1 MKPSSKY
8 NLTGILIAASILEV
22 VFWLLFGVVYLL
34 VMDVVPGL
42 RIDKP
47 ELWWLFLLGPLMF
60 LFFWISIWSKNR
72 RLDRFGDSNLLSS
85 LITELSSVNTGIKY
99 ILWRLAAAFLVL
111 ALINPQLGSK
121 MAEAKVKGIDI
132 IVALDVSNSMMAEDL
147 SPNRLVSA
155 NRAISKM
162 LEKLQGDRVGI
173 IVFAGQAFVQLPITS
188 DYAAGKL
195 FLSTIDTD
203 VVPVQGTDIGAAID
217 LSMKS
222 FSEDSPAQKAIV
234 IITDG
239 ENHEA
244 DAVVAAQEAAEEGIR
259 VFTIGM
265 GSPDGTPIPQY
276 NGETR
281 TGFKKDQEGNIVV
294 SKLNEP
300 MLREIAKAGNGT
312 YIRASNAEVG
322 LEPLLAELNQIE
334 KTDMGTVAYAEYED
348 RFQIFLALA
357 LLCLVLEFFLGNQ
370 KGRVAKRL
378 KLFDR

>member
-1 MKPSSKY
+1 MQQTSKY

-22 VFWLLFGVVYLL
+22 VFWILFGVVYFV
-34 VMDVVPGL
+34 VMDPVPGL
-42 RIDKP
+42 RLGRP
-47 ELWWLFLLGPLMF
+47 ELWWLLLLGPLMF
-60 LFFWISIWSKNR
+60 FLFWFSVWSKNR
-72 RLDRFGDSNLLSS
+72 RLDRFGESRLLSS
-85 LITELSSVNTGIKY
+85 LVTELSSVNTGVKY
-99 ILWRLAAAFLVL
+99 ILWRLAAAFLVV

-155 NRAISKM
+155 RRAISKM
-162 LEKLQGDRVGI
+162 LEELKGDRVGI

-195 FLSTIDTD
+195 FLSTIDND

-217 LSMKS
+217 LAMKS
-222 FSEDSPAQKAIV
+222 FSEESPAQKAIV
-234 IITDG
+234 VITDG
-239 ENHEA
+239 ENHEE
-244 DAVVAAQEAAEEGIR
+244 DAVVAAQEAAEQGIK

-276 NGETR
+276 NGRTR
-281 TGFKKDQEGNIVV
+281 TGFKKDQDGNIVV
-294 SKLNEP
+294 SKLNEQ
-300 MLREIAKAGNGT
+300 MLREIANAGNGA
-312 YIRASNAEVG
+312 YVRASNAEVG

-357 LLCLVLEFFLGNQ
+357 LACLILEFFLGNQ
-370 KGRVAKRL
+370 KGRVAKRF
-378 KLFDR
+378 KLFER

>member
-1 MKPSSKY
+1 MKSTSKY
-8 NLTGILIAASILEV
+8 NLSGILIAASILEV
-22 VFWLLFGVVYLL
+22 VFWLLFGAVYLV
-34 VMDVVPGL
+34 VMDAVPGL
-42 RIDKP
+42 RIGKP
-47 ELWWLFLLGPLMF
+47 ELWWLFLLGPVMF
-60 LFFWISIWSKNR
+60 LFFWISVWSKNR
-72 RLDRFGDSNLLSS
+72 RLDRFGESRLLSNLV
-85 LITELSSVNTGIKY
+85 TELSSVNTAVKY
-99 ILWRLAAAFLVL
+99 MLWRLAAAFLVI

-121 MAEAKVKGIDI
+121 MAEVKVKGIDI

-147 SPNRLVSA
+147 TPNRLVSA

-222 FSEDSPAQKAIV
+222 FSEESPAQKAIV

-244 DAVVAAQEAAEEGIR
+244 DAVVSAQEAAEKGIR

-265 GSPDGTPIPQY
+265 GSPDGAPIPEY
-276 NGETR
+276 RGKTR
-281 TGFKKDQEGNIVV
+281 TGFRKDNEGNIVV
-294 SKLNEP
+294 SKLNEQ
-300 MLREIAKAGNGT
+300 MLREIATAGNGT

-357 LLCLVLEFFLGNQ
+357 LLCLVLEFLLGHH
-370 KGRVAKRL
+370 KGKVAKRI
-378 KLFDR
+378 KLFDK

>member
-1 MKPSSKY
+1 MKNKAKY

-22 VFWLLFGVVYLL
+22 VFWLFFGLVYLV
-34 VMDVVPGL
+34 VMDAVPGL
-42 RIDKP
+42 RIGRP
-47 ELWWLFLLGPLMF
+47 ELWWLFLLGPVMF

-72 RLDRFGDSNLLSS
+72 RLDRFGESSLLSS
-85 LITELSSVNTGIKY
+85 LVTELSSVNTGVKY
-99 ILWRLAAAFLVL
+99 ILWRLAAGFLVL

-147 SPNRLVSA
+147 SPNRLVAA

-162 LEKLQGDRVGI
+162 LEKLKGDRVGI

-188 DYAAGKL
+188 DYSAGKL

-222 FSEDSPAQKAIV
+222 FSDDSPAQKAIV
-234 IITDG
+234 VITDG

-244 DAVVAAQEAAEEGIR
+244 DAVVAAQEAAKKGIR

-265 GSPDGTPIPQY
+265 GSPNGTPIPQY
-276 NGETR
+276 NGKTR
-281 TGFKKDQEGNIVV
+281 TGFKKDREGNIVV
-294 SKLNEP
+294 TKLNEQ
-300 MLREIAKAGNGT
+300 MLREIAKAGNGA
-312 YIRASNAEVG
+312 YIRASNAQVG
-322 LEPLLAELNQIE
+322 LEPLLAELNRIE

-357 LLCLVLEFFLGNQ
+357 LACLILEFFLGNQ

>member
-1 MKPSSKY
+1 MKSSSKY

-22 VFWLLFGVVYLL
+22 LFWLLFGMVVLL
-34 VMDVVPGL
+34 VMDAVPGL

-72 RLDRFGDSNLLSS
+72 RLDRFGESSLLSS
-85 LITELSSVNTGIKY
+85 LITELSSVNTAIKY
-99 ILWRLAAAFLVL
+99 MLWRLAAAFLVL

-244 DAVVAAQEAAEEGIR
+244 DAVVAAQEAAEQGIR

-294 SKLNEP
+294 SKLNES
-300 MLREIAKAGNGT
+300 MLREIAKAGKGT

-370 KGRVAKRL
+370 KGRVAKRF

>member
-1 MKPSSKY
+1 MQQTSKY

-22 VFWLLFGVVYLL
+22 VFWILFGVVYFV
-34 VMDVVPGL
+34 VMDAVPGL
-42 RIDKP
+42 RLGRP
-47 ELWWLFLLGPLMF
+47 ELWWLLLLGPLMF
-60 LFFWISIWSKNR
+60 FLFWFSVWSKNR
-72 RLDRFGDSNLLSS
+72 RLDRFGESRLLSS
-85 LITELSSVNTGIKY
+85 LVTELSSVNTGVKY
-99 ILWRLAAAFLVL
+99 ILWRLAAAFLVV

-155 NRAISKM
+155 RRAISKM
-162 LEKLQGDRVGI
+162 LEELKGDRVGI

-195 FLSTIDTD
+195 FLSTIDND

-217 LSMKS
+217 LSIKS
-222 FSEDSPAQKAIV
+222 FSEESPAQKAIV
-234 IITDG
+234 VITDG
-239 ENHEA
+239 ENHEE
-244 DAVVAAQEAAEEGIR
+244 DAVVAAQEAAEHGIK

-276 NGETR
+276 NGRTR
-281 TGFKKDQEGNIVV
+281 TGFKKDQDGNIVV
-294 SKLNEP
+294 SKLNEQ
-300 MLREIAKAGNGT
+300 MLREIANAGNGA
-312 YIRASNAEVG
+312 YVRASNAEVG

-357 LLCLVLEFFLGNQ
+357 LACLILEFFLGNQ
-370 KGRVAKRL
+370 KGRVAKRF
-378 KLFDR
+378 KLFER

>member
-1 MKPSSKY
+1 MKNTAKY

-22 VFWLLFGVVYLL
+22 VFWLIFGVVYLV
-34 VMDVVPGL
+34 VMDAVPGL
-42 RIDKP
+42 RIGRP
-47 ELWWLFLLGPLMF
+47 ELWWLFLLGPVMF

-72 RLDRFGDSNLLSS
+72 RLDRFGDSSLLSS
-85 LITELSSVNTGIKY
+85 LVTELSSVNTGIKY
-99 ILWRLAAAFLVL
+99 ILWRLAAGFLVL

-147 SPNRLVSA
+147 SPNRLVAA

-188 DYAAGKL
+188 DYSAGKL

-222 FSEDSPAQKAIV
+222 FSDDSPAQKAIV
-234 IITDG
+234 VITDG

-244 DAVVAAQEAAEEGIR
+244 DAVVAAQEAAKEGIR

-276 NGETR
+276 NGKTR

-294 SKLNEP
+294 TKLNEQ
-300 MLREIAKAGNGT
+300 MLREIAKAGNGA

-357 LLCLVLEFFLGNQ
+357 LACLILEFFLGNQ

>member
-1 MKPSSKY
+1 MKSSSKY

-22 VFWLLFGVVYLL
+22 LFWLLFGMVVLL
-34 VMDVVPGL
+34 VMDAVPGL

-72 RLDRFGDSNLLSS
+72 RLDRFGESSLLSS
-85 LITELSSVNTGIKY
+85 LITELSSVNTAIKY
-99 ILWRLAAAFLVL
+99 MLWRLAAAFLVL

-244 DAVVAAQEAAEEGIR
+244 DAVVAAQEASEQGIR

-294 SKLNEP
+294 SKLNES
-300 MLREIAKAGNGT
+300 MLREIAKAGKGT

-370 KGRVAKRL
+370 KGRVAKRF

>member
-1 MKPSSKY
+1 MRDTAKY
-8 NLTGILIAASILEV
+8 NLSGILVAASILEV
-22 VFWLLFGVVYLL
+22 IFWVMFGTVYLV
-34 VMDVVPGL
+34 VMDSVPGL
-42 RIDKP
+42 RIGKP

-60 LFFWISIWSKNR
+60 LIFWVSIWTKNR
-72 RLDRFGDSNLLSS
+72 RLDRFGESS
-85 LITELSSVNTGIKY
+85 LLNHLVTELSGVNTAIKY
-99 ILWRLAAAFLVL
+99 LLWRLSAAFLVL

-121 MAEAKVKGIDI
+121 MAETKVKGIDI

-162 LEKLQGDRVGI
+162 LEKLRGDRVGI

-188 DYAAGKL
+188 DYSAGKL

-222 FSEDSPAQKAIV
+222 FSEESPAQKAIV
-234 IITDG
+234 VITDG

-244 DAVVAAQEAAEEGIR
+244 DAVVAAREAAEQGIR

-265 GSPDGTPIPQY
+265 GSPNGTPIPQY
-276 NGETR
+276 NGRTR

-294 SKLNEP
+294 TKLNES
-300 MLREIAKAGNGT
+300 MLRDIAKAGNGS

-357 LLCLVLEFFLGNQ
+357 LLCLVLEFFLSNR
-370 KGRVAKRL
+370 KGKLAKSL

>member
-1 MKPSSKY
+1 VKNSAKY
-8 NLTGILIAASILEV
+8 NLSGILIAASILEV
-22 VFWLLFGVVYLL
+22 VFWLLFGVVYLV
-34 VMDVVPGL
+34 VMDAVPGL
-42 RIDKP
+42 RIGRP
-47 ELWWLFLLGPLMF
+47 ELWWLFLLGPVMF
-60 LFFWISIWSKNR
+60 VFFWVSVWSKNR
-72 RLDRFGDSNLLSS
+72 RLDRFGESS
-85 LITELSSVNTGIKY
+85 LMSSLVSELSSVNTAAKY
-99 ILWRLAAAFLVL
+99 MLWRLAAAFLVV

-121 MAEAKVKGIDI
+121 MAETKVKGIDI

-155 NRAISKM
+155 RRAISKM
-162 LEKLQGDRVGI
+162 LEELHGDRVGI

-195 FLSTIDTD
+195 FLSTIDSD
-203 VVPVQGTDIGAAID
+203 VVPVQGTDIGAALD

-222 FSEDSPAQKAIV
+222 FSEESPAQKAIV

-244 DAVVAAQEAAEEGIR
+244 DAVVAAQEAAEKGIR

-276 NGETR
+276 NGRTR

-300 MLREIAKAGNGT
+300 MLREIAKAGNGA

-357 LLCLVLEFFLGNQ
+357 LLCLLLEFFLGNQ
-370 KGRVAKRL
+370 KGRVAKRF

>member
-1 MKPSSKY
+1 MKPRSKY

-60 LFFWISIWSKNR
+60 FFFWISIWSKNR
-72 RLDRFGDSNLLSS
+72 RLDRFGESSLLSS
-85 LITELSSVNTGIKY
+85 LITELSSVNTAIKY
-99 ILWRLAAAFLVL
+99 MLWRLAAAFLVL

-222 FSEDSPAQKAIV
+222 FSEERPAQKAIV

-244 DAVVAAQEAAEEGIR
+244 DAVVAAQEAAEKGIR

-294 SKLNEP
+294 TKLNEQ

-348 RFQIFLALA
+348 RFQLFLALA
-357 LLCLVLEFFLGNQ
+357 LFCLVLEFFLGNQ

>member
-1 MKPSSKY
+1 MKNTAKY

-22 VFWLLFGVVYLL
+22 VFWLLFGVVYLV
-34 VMDVVPGL
+34 VMDAVPGL
-42 RIDKP
+42 RIGRP
-47 ELWWLFLLGPLMF
+47 ELWWLFLLGPVMF
-60 LFFWISIWSKNR
+60 LFFWISVWSKNR
-72 RLDRFGDSNLLSS
+72 RLDRFGESSLLSS
-85 LITELSSVNTGIKY
+85 LVTELSSVNTGIKY

-147 SPNRLVSA
+147 SPNRLVAA

-222 FSEDSPAQKAIV
+222 FSEESPAQKAIV
-234 IITDG
+234 VITDG

-244 DAVVAAQEAAEEGIR
+244 DAVVAAQEAAKQGIR

-276 NGETR
+276 NGKTR

-294 SKLNEP
+294 TKLNEQ
-300 MLREIAKAGNGT
+300 MLREIAKAGNGA

-357 LLCLVLEFFLGNQ
+357 LACLVLEFFLGNQ

>member
-1 MKPSSKY
+1 MKNKAKY
-8 NLTGILIAASILEV
+8 NLTGILIAASIMEV
-22 VFWLLFGVVYLL
+22 VFWLFFGVVYLV
-34 VMDVVPGL
+34 VMDAVPGL
-42 RIDKP
+42 RIGRP
-47 ELWWLFLLGPLMF
+47 ELWWLFLLGPVMF
-60 LFFWISIWSKNR
+60 VLFWISVWTKNR
-72 RLDRFGDSNLLSS
+72 RLDRFGESS
-85 LITELSSVNTGIKY
+85 LMSSLVTELSSVNTGIKY
-99 ILWRLAAAFLVL
+99 ILWRLAAAFLVV

-132 IVALDVSNSMMAEDL
+132 MVALDVSNSMMAEDL
-147 SPNRLVSA
+147 TPNRLVSA

-162 LEKLQGDRVGI
+162 LEKLQGDRIGI
-173 IVFAGQAFVQLPITS
+173 IVFAGQAFVQLPITR
-188 DYAAGKL
+188 DYSAGKL
-195 FLSTIDTD
+195 FLSTIDSD

-217 LSMKS
+217 LSIKS
-222 FSEDSPAQKAIV
+222 FSEKSPAQKAIV

-244 DAVVAAQEAAEEGIR
+244 DAVVAAREAAEQGIR

-276 NGETR
+276 NGRTR
-281 TGFKKDQEGNIVV
+281 TGFKKDQDGNIVV
-294 SKLNEP
+294 SKLNES
-300 MLREIAKAGNGT
+300 MLREIANAGNGA

-357 LLCLVLEFFLGNQ
+357 LACLILEFFLGNQ
-370 KGRVAKRL
+370 KGRVAKRF

>member
-1 MKPSSKY
+1 MKNSAKY
-8 NLTGILIAASILEV
+8 NLSGILIAASILEV
-22 VFWLLFGVVYLL
+22 VFWLLFGVVYLV
-34 VMDVVPGL
+34 VMDAVPGL
-42 RIDKP
+42 RIGRP
-47 ELWWLFLLGPLMF
+47 ELWWLFLLGPVMF
-60 LFFWISIWSKNR
+60 VFFWVSVWSKNR
-72 RLDRFGDSNLLSS
+72 RLDRFGESS
-85 LITELSSVNTGIKY
+85 LMSSLVSELSSVNTAAKY
-99 ILWRLAAAFLVL
+99 MLWRLAAAFLVV

-121 MAEAKVKGIDI
+121 MAETKVKGIDI

-155 NRAISKM
+155 RRAISKM
-162 LEKLQGDRVGI
+162 LEELHGDRVGI

-195 FLSTIDTD
+195 FLSTIDSD
-203 VVPVQGTDIGAAID
+203 VVPVQGTDIGAALD

-222 FSEDSPAQKAIV
+222 FSEESPAQKAIV

-244 DAVVAAQEAAEEGIR
+244 DAVVAAQEAAEKGIR

-276 NGETR
+276 NGRTR

-300 MLREIAKAGNGT
+300 MLREIAKAGNGA

-357 LLCLVLEFFLGNQ
+357 LLCLLLEFFLGNQ
-370 KGRVAKRL
+370 KGRVAKRF

>member
-1 MKPSSKY
+1 MKNTSKY
-8 NLTGILIAASILEV
+8 NLTGILIAAAVLEV
-22 VFWLLFGVVYLL
+22 VFWILFGVVFLV
-34 VMDVVPGL
+34 VMDAIPGL
-42 RIDKP
+42 RIGKP
-47 ELWWLFLLGPLMF
+47 ELWYLFLLGPVML
-60 LFFWISIWSKNR
+60 LFFAVSIQSKNR
-72 RLDRFGDSNLLSS
+72 RMDRFGESRLLNALVS
-85 LITELSSVNTGIKY
+85 ELSSVNTAMKY
-99 ILWRLAAAFLVL
+99 ILWRLAAGFLVV
-111 ALINPQLGSK
+111 ALVNPQLGSK
-121 MAEAKVKGIDI
+121 MAEAKVEGIDI
-132 IVALDVSNSMMAEDL
+132 MVALDVSNSMMAEDL
-147 SPNRLVSA
+147 TPNRLVRA

-162 LEKLQGDRVGI
+162 LEELHGDRVGI

-217 LSMKS
+217 LAMKS
-222 FSEDSPAQKAIV
+222 FTEDSPAQKAIV

-239 ENHEA
+239 ENHES
-244 DAVVAAQEAAEEGIR
+244 DAVVAAQEAAQQGVK

-276 NGETR
+276 NGRTR

-300 MLREIAKAGNGT
+300 MLREIAKAGNGA
-312 YIRASNAEVG
+312 YVRASNAEVG

-334 KTDMGTVAYAEYED
+334 KTEMGSVAYSEYED

-357 LLCLVLEFFLGNQ
+357 LFCLALEFFIGNK
-370 KGRVAKRL
+370 KGRIAK
-378 KLFDR
+378 KLNLFER

>member
-1 MKPSSKY
+1 MKNASKY

-22 VFWLLFGVVYLL
+22 VFWLLFGVVYLVL
-34 VMDVVPGL
+34 MDAVPGL
-42 RIDKP
+42 QIGRP
-47 ELWWLFLLGPLMF
+47 ELWWLFLIGPLML

-72 RLDRFGDSNLLSS
+72 RLDRFGESSLLSNLV
-85 LITELSSVNTGIKY
+85 TDLSSVYTAIKY

-155 NRAISKM
+155 KRAISKM

-173 IVFAGQAFVQLPITS
+173 IVFAGQAYVQLPITS

-222 FSEDSPAQKAIV
+222 FSEESPAQKAIV

-244 DAVVAAQEAAEEGIR
+244 DAVVAAQEAAEQGIR

-265 GSPDGTPIPQY
+265 GSQDGTPIPQY
-276 NGETR
+276 NGNTR

-294 SKLNEP
+294 SKLNEQ
-300 MLREIAKAGNGT
+300 MLREIANAGNGA

-357 LLCLVLEFFLGNQ
+357 LLCLVVEFFLSNQ
-370 KGRVAKRL
+370 KGKVAKRL

>member
-1 MKPSSKY
+1 MKDASKY

-22 VFWLLFGVVYLL
+22 VFWLLFGVVYLV
-34 VMDVVPGL
+34 VMDAVPGL
-42 RIDKP
+42 QIGRP

-72 RLDRFGDSNLLSS
+72 RLDRFGESSLLSNLV
-85 LITELSSVNTGIKY
+85 TELSSVNTAIKY
-99 ILWRLAAAFLVL
+99 TLWRLAAAFLVL

-155 NRAISKM
+155 KRAISKM

-173 IVFAGQAFVQLPITS
+173 IVFAGQAYVQLPITS

-222 FSEDSPAQKAIV
+222 FSEESPAQKAIV

-244 DAVVAAQEAAEEGIR
+244 DAVVAAQEAAEQGIR

-265 GSPDGTPIPQY
+265 GSQDGTPIPQY
-276 NGETR
+276 NGNTR
-281 TGFKKDQEGNIVV
+281 TGFKKDQDGNIVV
-294 SKLNEP
+294 TKLNEQ
-300 MLREIAKAGNGT
+300 MLREIAKAGNGA

-322 LEPLLAELNQIE
+322 LQPLLAELNQIE

-370 KGRVAKRL
+370 KGKVAKRL

>member
-1 MKPSSKY
+1 
-8 NLTGILIAASILEV
+8 
-22 VFWLLFGVVYLL
+22 
-34 VMDVVPGL
+34 
-42 RIDKP
+42 
-47 ELWWLFLLGPLMF
+47 
-60 LFFWISIWSKNR
+60 
-72 RLDRFGDSNLLSS
+72 
-85 LITELSSVNTGIKY
+85 
-99 ILWRLAAAFLVL
+99 
-111 ALINPQLGSK
+111 LINPQLGSK

-155 NRAISKM
+155 KRAISKM

-173 IVFAGQAFVQLPITS
+173 IVFAGQAYVQLPITS

-222 FSEDSPAQKAIV
+222 FSEESPAQKAIV

-244 DAVVAAQEAAEEGIR
+244 DAVVAAQEAAEQGIR

-265 GSPDGTPIPQY
+265 GSQDGTPIPQY
-276 NGETR
+276 NGNTR

-294 SKLNEP
+294 SKLNEQ
-300 MLREIAKAGNGT
+300 MLREIANAGNGA

-357 LLCLVLEFFLGNQ
+357 LLCLVLEFFLSNQ
-370 KGRVAKRL
+370 KGKVAKRL

>member
-1 MKPSSKY
+1 VKNASKY

-22 VFWLLFGVVYLL
+22 VFWLLFGVVYLVL
-34 VMDVVPGL
+34 MDAVPGL
-42 RIDKP
+42 QIGRP
-47 ELWWLFLLGPLMF
+47 ELWWLFLIGPLML

-72 RLDRFGDSNLLSS
+72 RLDRFGESSLLSNLV
-85 LITELSSVNTGIKY
+85 TDLSSVYTAIKY

-155 NRAISKM
+155 KRAISKM

-173 IVFAGQAFVQLPITS
+173 IVFAGQAYVQLPITS

-222 FSEDSPAQKAIV
+222 FSEESPAQKAIV

-244 DAVVAAQEAAEEGIR
+244 DAVVAAQEAAEQGIR

-265 GSPDGTPIPQY
+265 GSQDGTPIPQY
-276 NGETR
+276 NGNTR

-294 SKLNEP
+294 SKLNEQ
-300 MLREIAKAGNGT
+300 MLREIANAGNGA

-357 LLCLVLEFFLGNQ
+357 LLCLVVEFFLSNQ
-370 KGRVAKRL
+370 KGKVAKRL

>member
-1 MKPSSKY
+1 VKNASKY

-22 VFWLLFGVVYLL
+22 IFWLLFGVVYLVL
-34 VMDVVPGL
+34 MDAVPGL
-42 RIDKP
+42 QIGRP
-47 ELWWLFLLGPLMF
+47 ELWWLFLLGPLML

-72 RLDRFGDSNLLSS
+72 RLDRFGQSSLLSNLV
-85 LITELSSVNTGIKY
+85 TDLSSVYTAIKY
-99 ILWRLAAAFLVL
+99 ILWRLSAAFLVL

-155 NRAISKM
+155 KRAISKM

-173 IVFAGQAFVQLPITS
+173 IVFAGQAYVQLPITS

-222 FSEDSPAQKAIV
+222 FSEESPAQKAIV

-244 DAVVAAQEAAEEGIR
+244 DAVVAAQEAAEQGIR

-265 GSPDGTPIPQY
+265 GSQDGTPIPQY
-276 NGETR
+276 NGNTR

-294 SKLNEP
+294 SKLNEQ
-300 MLREIAKAGNGT
+300 MLREIANAGNGA

-357 LLCLVLEFFLGNQ
+357 LLCLVLEFFLSNQ
-370 KGRVAKRL
+370 KGKVAKRL

>member
-1 MKPSSKY
+1 MKNASKY

-22 VFWLLFGVVYLL
+22 VFWLLFGVVYLV
-34 VMDVVPGL
+34 VMDAVPGL
-42 RIDKP
+42 QIGRP
-47 ELWWLFLLGPLMF
+47 ELWWMFLLGPLMF

-72 RLDRFGDSNLLSS
+72 RLDRFGESSLLSNLV
-85 LITELSSVNTGIKY
+85 TELSSVNTAIKY

-155 NRAISKM
+155 KRAISKM

-173 IVFAGQAFVQLPITS
+173 IVFAGQAYVQLPITS

-222 FSEDSPAQKAIV
+222 FSEESPAQKAIV

-244 DAVVAAQEAAEEGIR
+244 DAVVAAQEAAEQGIR

-265 GSPDGTPIPQY
+265 GSQDGTPIPQY
-276 NGETR
+276 NGNTR
-281 TGFKKDQEGNIVV
+281 TGFKKDQDGNIVV
-294 SKLNEP
+294 TKLNEQ
-300 MLREIAKAGNGT
+300 MLREIAKAGNGA

-322 LEPLLAELNQIE
+322 LQPLLAELNQIE

>member
-1 MKPSSKY
+1 VKNTAKY

-22 VFWLLFGVVYLL
+22 VFWLAFGVVYLV
-34 VMDVVPGL
+34 VMDAVPGL
-42 RIDKP
+42 RIGRP
-47 ELWWLFLLGPLMF
+47 ELWWLFLLGPVMF

-72 RLDRFGDSNLLSS
+72 RLDRFGDSSLLSS
-85 LITELSSVNTGIKY
+85 LVTELSSVNTGIKY
-99 ILWRLAAAFLVL
+99 ILWRLAAGFLVL

-147 SPNRLVSA
+147 SPNRLVAA

-188 DYAAGKL
+188 DYSAGKL

-217 LSMKS
+217 LSMSS

-234 IITDG
+234 VITDG

-244 DAVVAAQEAAEEGIR
+244 DAVVAAQEAAKEGIR

-276 NGETR
+276 NGNTR

-294 SKLNEP
+294 TKLNEQ
-300 MLREIAKAGNGT
+300 MLREIAKAGNGA

-334 KTDMGTVAYAEYED
+334 KTDMGSVAYAEYED

-357 LLCLVLEFFLGNQ
+357 LACLVLEFFLGNQ

>member
-1 MKPSSKY
+1 MQQTSKY

-22 VFWLLFGVVYLL
+22 VFWILFGVVYFV
-34 VMDVVPGL
+34 VMDAVPGL
-42 RIDKP
+42 RLGRP
-47 ELWWLFLLGPLMF
+47 ELWWLLLLGPLMF
-60 LFFWISIWSKNR
+60 FLFWFSVWSKNR
-72 RLDRFGDSNLLSS
+72 RLDRFGESRLLSS
-85 LITELSSVNTGIKY
+85 LVTELSSVNTGVKY
-99 ILWRLAAAFLVL
+99 ILWRLAAAFLVV

-155 NRAISKM
+155 RRAISKM
-162 LEKLQGDRVGI
+162 LEELKGDRVGI

-195 FLSTIDTD
+195 FLSTIDND

-217 LSMKS
+217 LAMKS
-222 FSEDSPAQKAIV
+222 FSEESPAQKAIV
-234 IITDG
+234 VITDG
-239 ENHEA
+239 ENHEE
-244 DAVVAAQEAAEEGIR
+244 DAVVAAQEAAEQGIK

-276 NGETR
+276 NGRTR
-281 TGFKKDQEGNIVV
+281 TGFKKDQDGNIVV
-294 SKLNEP
+294 SKLNEQ
-300 MLREIAKAGNGT
+300 MLREIANAGNGA
-312 YIRASNAEVG
+312 YVRASNAEVG

-357 LLCLVLEFFLGNQ
+357 LACLILEFFLGNQ
-370 KGRVAKRL
+370 KGRVAKRF
-378 KLFDR
+378 KLFER

>member
-1 MKPSSKY
+1 MKNASKY

-22 VFWLLFGVVYLL
+22 IFWLLFGVVYLVL
-34 VMDVVPGL
+34 MDAVPGL
-42 RIDKP
+42 QIGRP
-47 ELWWLFLLGPLMF
+47 ELWWLFLLGPLML

-72 RLDRFGDSNLLSS
+72 RLDRFGQSSLLSNLV
-85 LITELSSVNTGIKY
+85 TDLSSVYTAIKY

-155 NRAISKM
+155 KRAISKM

-173 IVFAGQAFVQLPITS
+173 IVFAGQAYVQLPITS

-222 FSEDSPAQKAIV
+222 FSEESPAQKAIV

-244 DAVVAAQEAAEEGIR
+244 DAVVAAQEAAEQGIR

-265 GSPDGTPIPQY
+265 GSQDGTPIPQY
-276 NGETR
+276 NGNTR

-294 SKLNEP
+294 SKLNEQ
-300 MLREIAKAGNGT
+300 MLREIANAGNGA

-357 LLCLVLEFFLGNQ
+357 LLCLVLEFFLSNQ
-370 KGRVAKRL
+370 KGKVAKRL

>member
-1 MKPSSKY
+1 VKNSAKY
-8 NLTGILIAASILEV
+8 NLSGILIAASILEV
-22 VFWLLFGVVYLL
+22 VFWLLFGVVYLV
-34 VMDVVPGL
+34 VMDAVPGL
-42 RIDKP
+42 RIGRP
-47 ELWWLFLLGPLMF
+47 ELWWLFLLGPVMF
-60 LFFWISIWSKNR
+60 VFFWVSVWSKNR
-72 RLDRFGDSNLLSS
+72 RLDRFGESS
-85 LITELSSVNTGIKY
+85 LMSSLVTELSSVNTASKY
-99 ILWRLAAAFLVL
+99 MLWRLAAAFLVV

-155 NRAISKM
+155 RRAISKM
-162 LEKLQGDRVGI
+162 LEELHGDRVGI

-195 FLSTIDTD
+195 FLSTIDND

-217 LSMKS
+217 LSIKS
-222 FSEDSPAQKAIV
+222 FSDESPAKKAIIV
-234 IITDG
+234 ITDG

-244 DAVVAAQEAAEEGIR
+244 DAVVAAQEAAEQGIR

-276 NGETR
+276 NGRTR

-294 SKLNEP
+294 SKLNEQ
-300 MLREIAKAGNGT
+300 MLREIAKAGNGA

-370 KGRVAKRL
+370 KGRVAKRF

>member
-1 MKPSSKY
+1 VKNASKY

-22 VFWLLFGVVYLL
+22 AFWLLFGVVYLV
-34 VMDVVPGL
+34 VMDAVPGL
-42 RIDKP
+42 QIGRP

-72 RLDRFGDSNLLSS
+72 RLDRFGESSLLSNLV
-85 LITELSSVNTGIKY
+85 TELSSVNTAIKY
-99 ILWRLAAAFLVL
+99 ILWRLAAAFLAL

-121 MAEAKVKGIDI
+121 MAEVKVKGIDI

-155 NRAISKM
+155 KRAISKM

-173 IVFAGQAFVQLPITS
+173 IVFAGQAYVQLPITS

-222 FSEDSPAQKAIV
+222 FSEESPAQKAIV

-244 DAVVAAQEAAEEGIR
+244 DAVVAAQEAAEQGIR

-265 GSPDGTPIPQY
+265 GSQDGTPIPQY
-276 NGETR
+276 NGNTR
-281 TGFKKDQEGNIVV
+281 TGFKKDQDGNIVV
-294 SKLNEP
+294 TKLNEQ
-300 MLREIAKAGNGT
+300 MLREIAKAGNGA

-357 LLCLVLEFFLGNQ
+357 LLCLVLEFFLRNQ

>member
-1 MKPSSKY
+1 MKNSAKY
-8 NLTGILIAASILEV
+8 NLSGILIAASILEV
-22 VFWLLFGVVYLL
+22 VFWLLFGVVYLV
-34 VMDVVPGL
+34 VMDAVPGL
-42 RIDKP
+42 RIGRP
-47 ELWWLFLLGPLMF
+47 ELWWLFLLGPVMF
-60 LFFWISIWSKNR
+60 VFFWVSVWSKNR
-72 RLDRFGDSNLLSS
+72 RLDRFGESS
-85 LITELSSVNTGIKY
+85 LMSSLVTELSSVNTASKY
-99 ILWRLAAAFLVL
+99 MLWRLAAAFLVV

-155 NRAISKM
+155 RRAISKM
-162 LEKLQGDRVGI
+162 LEELHGDRVGI

-195 FLSTIDTD
+195 FLSTIDND

-217 LSMKS
+217 LSIKS
-222 FSEDSPAQKAIV
+222 FSDESPAKKAIIV
-234 IITDG
+234 ITDG

-244 DAVVAAQEAAEEGIR
+244 DAVVAAQEAAEQGIR

-276 NGETR
+276 NGRTR

-294 SKLNEP
+294 SKLNEQ
-300 MLREIAKAGNGT
+300 MLREIAKAGNGA

-370 KGRVAKRL
+370 KGRVAKRF

>member
-1 MKPSSKY
+1 VKNTSKY
-8 NLTGILIAASILEV
+8 HLTGILIAASILEV
-22 VFWLLFGVVYLL
+22 VFWLLFGVVYLV
-34 VMDVVPGL
+34 VMDAVPGL
-42 RIDKP
+42 RIGRP
-47 ELWWLFLLGPLMF
+47 ELWWLFLLGPVMF
-60 LFFWISIWSKNR
+60 VFFWVSVWSKNR
-72 RLDRFGDSNLLSS
+72 RLDRFGESS
-85 LITELSSVNTGIKY
+85 LMSSLVSELSSVNTAAKY
-99 ILWRLAAAFLVL
+99 MLWRLAAAFLVV

-121 MAEAKVKGIDI
+121 MAETKVKGIDI

-155 NRAISKM
+155 RRAISKM
-162 LEKLQGDRVGI
+162 LEELHGDRVGI

-195 FLSTIDTD
+195 FLSTIDSD
-203 VVPVQGTDIGAAID
+203 VVPVQGTDIGAALD

-222 FSEDSPAQKAIV
+222 FSEESPAQKAIV

-244 DAVVAAQEAAEEGIR
+244 DAVVAAQEAAEKGIR

-276 NGETR
+276 NGRTR

-300 MLREIAKAGNGT
+300 MLREIAKAGNGA

-357 LLCLVLEFFLGNQ
+357 LLCLLLEFFLGNQ
-370 KGRVAKRL
+370 KGRVAKRF

>member
-1 MKPSSKY
+1 VKNASKY

-22 VFWLLFGVVYLL
+22 VFWLLFGVVYLV
-34 VMDVVPGL
+34 VMDAVPGL
-42 RIDKP
+42 QIGRP
-47 ELWWLFLLGPLMF
+47 ELWWMFLLGPLMF

-72 RLDRFGDSNLLSS
+72 RLDRFGESSLLSNLV
-85 LITELSSVNTGIKY
+85 TELSSVNTAIKY

-155 NRAISKM
+155 KRAISKM

-173 IVFAGQAFVQLPITS
+173 IVFAGQAYVQLPITS

-222 FSEDSPAQKAIV
+222 FSEESPAQKAIV

-244 DAVVAAQEAAEEGIR
+244 DAVVAAQEAAEQGIR

-265 GSPDGTPIPQY
+265 GSQDGTPIPQY
-276 NGETR
+276 NGNTR
-281 TGFKKDQEGNIVV
+281 TGFKKDQDGNIVV
-294 SKLNEP
+294 TKLNEQ
-300 MLREIAKAGNGT
+300 MLREIAKAGNGA

-322 LEPLLAELNQIE
+322 LQPLLAELNQIE

>member
-1 MKPSSKY
+1 VKNASKY

-22 VFWLLFGVVYLL
+22 IFWLLFGVVYLVL
-34 VMDVVPGL
+34 MDAVPGL
-42 RIDKP
+42 QIGRP
-47 ELWWLFLLGPLMF
+47 ELWWLFLLGPLML

-72 RLDRFGDSNLLSS
+72 RLDRFGQSSLLSNLV
-85 LITELSSVNTGIKY
+85 TDLSSVYTAIKY

-155 NRAISKM
+155 KRAISKM

-173 IVFAGQAFVQLPITS
+173 IVFAGQAYVQLPITS

-222 FSEDSPAQKAIV
+222 FSEESPAQKAIV

-244 DAVVAAQEAAEEGIR
+244 DAVVAAQEAAEQGIR

-265 GSPDGTPIPQY
+265 GSQDGTPIPQY
-276 NGETR
+276 NGNTR

-294 SKLNEP
+294 SKLNEQ
-300 MLREIAKAGNGT
+300 MLREIANAGNGA

-357 LLCLVLEFFLGNQ
+357 LLCLVLEFFLSNQ
-370 KGRVAKRL
+370 KGKVAKRL

>member
-1 MKPSSKY
+1 VKNASKY

-22 VFWLLFGVVYLL
+22 IFWLLFGVVYLVL
-34 VMDVVPGL
+34 MDAVPGL
-42 RIDKP
+42 QIGRP
-47 ELWWLFLLGPLMF
+47 ELWWLFLLGPLML

-72 RLDRFGDSNLLSS
+72 RLDRFGESSLLSNLV
-85 LITELSSVNTGIKY
+85 TDLSSVYTAIKY
-99 ILWRLAAAFLVL
+99 ILCRLAAAFLVL

-155 NRAISKM
+155 KRAISKM

-173 IVFAGQAFVQLPITS
+173 IVFAGQAYVQLPITS

-222 FSEDSPAQKAIV
+222 FSEESPAQKAIV

-244 DAVVAAQEAAEEGIR
+244 DAVVAAQEAAKQGIR

-265 GSPDGTPIPQY
+265 GSQDGTPIPQY
-276 NGETR
+276 NGNTR

-294 SKLNEP
+294 SKLNEQ
-300 MLREIAKAGNGT
+300 MLREIANAGNGA

-357 LLCLVLEFFLGNQ
+357 LLCLVLEFFLSNQ
-370 KGRVAKRL
+370 KGKVAKRL